1 MQSYSRN
8 QMVLLP
14 IAKKKKSSGRVPQ
27 HNVLQL
33 ESVRYE
39 DFPAQSSHHFTGL
52 RLAALVVVIVGVT
65 LGMLISFFFLFSGG
79 NIHLTFSSFTLQ
91 SSPSALSLVG
101 IGCGIVVVLWITFSY
116 LLKQKHEGVLA
127 QRSAILPMA
136 TLVSTGGKTI
146 FPPEPVERYTDELFL
161 ADFDTRV
168 DRWIS
173 SEWDGEPQKN
183 TDKLEALHM
192 RQRLRKP
199 RLSYVDNFPGDDDKE
214 YRYQIQKADV
224 RVVCKRK
231 TNSLMYEDDEA

>member
-1 MQSYSRN
+1 MQCYSRN
-8 QMVLLP
+8 QMVLP
-14 IAKKKKSSGRVPQ
+14 PMVEKKKSSARLLQ

-33 ESVRYE
+33 ESVRDE

-52 RLAALVVVIVGVT
+52 RIATLVATLVGVT

-79 NIHLTFSSFTLQ
+79 NLHLTFSSFTLL
-91 SSPSALSLVG
+91 SSPPALGLAG

-116 LLKQKHEGVLA
+116 LLKQKREKVLA
-127 QRSAILPMA
+127 QRNSILPIA
-136 TLVSTGGKTI
+136 TLVSTGGKTV

-173 SEWDGEPQKN
+173 SEWNVESQKN

-192 RQRLRKP
+192 RQRLQMP
-199 RLSYVDNFPGDDDKE
+199 RLFYVDDFPG
-214 YRYQIQKADV
+214 
-224 RVVCKRK
+224 
-231 TNSLMYEDDEA
+231 T